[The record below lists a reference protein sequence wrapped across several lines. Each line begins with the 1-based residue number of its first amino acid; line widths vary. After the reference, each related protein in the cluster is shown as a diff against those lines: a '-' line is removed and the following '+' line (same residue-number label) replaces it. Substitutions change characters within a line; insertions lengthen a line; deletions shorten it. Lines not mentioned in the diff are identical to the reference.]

1 MPMQLQIGVSCC
13 YVRSPVNHIYLLL
26 GELDTV
32 AELSI
37 VTNAPENMQRRG
49 TMYLQREVKDKVAM
63 MNRLQQA
70 MEQNH
75 FFLMA

>member
-1 MPMQLQIGVSCC
+1 MPMQPQIGVSYC

-26 GELDTV
+26 GELNTV

-49 TMYLQREVKDKVAM
+49 QCICNA
-63 MNRLQQA
+63 N
-70 MEQNH
+70 
-75 FFLMA
+75 